1 MNPLTLSIF
10 ILALETKTD
19 FQNMS
24 CMVLIFPHAFLPVSM
39 QWVKEEEE
47 GAAFWFLYSNT
58 REQNLI

>member
-1 MNPLTLSIF
+1 
-10 ILALETKTD
+10 
-19 FQNMS
+19 
-24 CMVLIFPHAFLPVSM
+24 MVLIFPHALLPVSM